1 MSDFVKTG
9 DATLRQ
15 FLGEEMRRRPSAA
28 VITAGKPLPQRNFDF
43 SWKAHPGH
51 AFHPA
56 TGSTILN
63 TAPDGVR
70 FSAVMSPPWA
80 RATARAKL
88 SPRPAPGSERLG
100 SPR

>member
-43 SWKAHPGH
+43 S
-51 AFHPA
+51 
-56 TGSTILN
+56 
-63 TAPDGVR
+63 
-70 FSAVMSPPWA
+70 
-80 RATARAKL
+80 
-88 SPRPAPGSERLG
+88 
-100 SPR
+100 